1 MLHATTIDVTGRSET
16 ELRVLFGMATQAVAR
31 AQPGGRERHMA
42 LTNLENVSRALRRK
56 FAVPA
61 P

>member
-1 MLHATTIDVTGRSET
+1 MLHITNIDVRGRSET
-16 ELRVLFGMATQAVAR
+16 ELRVLFGMATQAIAR
-31 AQPGGRERHMA
+31 AKPGSRERQVA

>member
-1 MLHATTIDVTGRSET
+1 MLNVTNIDVRGRSET
-16 ELRVLFGMATQAVAR
+16 ELRVIFGMMTQAIAR
-31 AQPGGRERHMA
+31 AEPGIRHRRTA

-56 FAVPA
+56 FAVPT